1 MLSTLDLKGS
11 YTEIAQWKVPA
22 YNHETLRRNP
32 LETCKNK
39 KGNSQ
44 INRVLMGTMRWVKHE
59 ITLCT
64 CSSFRGSVT
73 IRMCGFVGVSM
84 AMLEGSVSLWGW
96 RGNRPVS
103 QSTSI
108 VCKI

>member
-1 MLSTLDLKGS
+1 MMMLSTLELKGS

-44 INRVLMGTMRWVKHE
+44 INRVLMGAKRWVKHE
-59 ITLCT
+59 IILCT
-64 CSSFRGSVT
+64 CSSLNVIGPIVSE
-73 IRMCGFVGVSM
+73 GVSLLGCV
-84 AMLEGSVSLWGW
+84 ALLEWAW
-96 RGNRPVS
+96 P
-103 QSTSI
+103 
-108 VCKI
+108 C